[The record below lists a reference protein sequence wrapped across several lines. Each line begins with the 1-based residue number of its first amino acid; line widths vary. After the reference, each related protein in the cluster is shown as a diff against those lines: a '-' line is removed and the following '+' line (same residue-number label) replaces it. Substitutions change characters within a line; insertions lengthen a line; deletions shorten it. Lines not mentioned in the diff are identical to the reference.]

1 MVRIGWIFSWLYLF
15 SACAYLAATLGDPL
29 FNDQHPTDATAI
41 LFLLFGFGALFLALQ
56 LVKAFTEDPPAWY
69 VALLPSQSPDTT
81 KRRTFLI
88 AFYTSMY
95 VAMMAMLI
103 GKFPPEQIAIPMGIG
118 LLAFLLLTS
127 LLQVLAVICSIRK
140 MANKFPI
147 SGTGNNRAVVGFT
160 QTSFRFPLREP
171 QLRTSCH
178 Q

>member
-88 AFYTSMY
+88 AFYASMY

-103 GKFPPEQIAIPMGIG
+103 GKFPPERIAIPIGIG

-127 LLQVLAVICSIRK
+127 LLQMLAVICSTRK
-140 MANKFPI
+140 WLK
-147 SGTGNNRAVVGFT
+147 
-160 QTSFRFPLREP
+160 
-171 QLRTSCH
+171 SC
-178 Q
+178 QSQGQGVTKR